1 MIPITRAA
9 LLGAGSAV
17 ALVGVPLMTRL
28 VEAAQ
33 GADIDDLSSLN
44 AQIELERA
52 GIKAYADAAATGL
65 LDAPLL
71 AVAARFASDHT
82 AHREA
87 LCAAV
92 FAGGGTPSVQTASL
106 VYPELKTKHDVLEFA
121 LDVESKAAST
131 YLSVISDLND
141 RNLAELVASI
151 LGVETTHVALLAN
164 ALGQSVYPAAF
175 VA

>member
-1 MIPITRAA
+1 MTRAA

-17 ALVGVPLMTRL
+17 ALVGVPLMTQL
-28 VEAAQ
+28 VQAAE
-33 GADIDDLSSLN
+33 GADLDDLATLD

-71 AVAARFASDHT
+71 AVAGRFVSDHM

-92 FAGGGTPSVQTASL
+92 FAAGGTPSVQTAAL
-106 VYPELKTKHDVLEFA
+106 VYPELKTRHDVLEFA

-131 YLSVISDLND
+131 YLSVISELKD
-141 RNLAELVASI
+141 RRLAELVASI

-164 ALGQSVYPAAF
+164 ALGQTVYPAAF
-175 VA
+175 VG